1 MTGAA
6 LAIRSALEETPF
18 SRIGIGP
25 RLMTTESPGYLMS
38 TDEDHPDRWCNPRP
52 GFLTNGPLT
61 RSYRVLT
68 DLRGKPRC

>member
-1 MTGAA
+1 M
-6 LAIRSALEETPF
+6 R
-18 SRIGIGP
+18 
-25 RLMTTESPGYLMS
+25 

-68 DLRGKPRC
+68 DLCGKPRC